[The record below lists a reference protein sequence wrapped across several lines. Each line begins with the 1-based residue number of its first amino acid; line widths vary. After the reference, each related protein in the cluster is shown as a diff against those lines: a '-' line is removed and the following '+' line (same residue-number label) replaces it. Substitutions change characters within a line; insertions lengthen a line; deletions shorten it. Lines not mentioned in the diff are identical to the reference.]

1 MAKLR
6 PFIDF
11 DKIHSMDI
19 PIKEGEQYRVAKKL
33 FEKDSSIKYFY
44 YFNDDAVKYNRFYTY
59 PITREGVESHFKY
72 NNH

>member
-6 PFIDF
+6 PFVDI

-19 PIKEGEQYRVAKKL
+19 PIKEGEQYRLAKKL
-33 FEKDSSIKYFY
+33 FEKDSSIMYFY
-44 YFNDDAVKYNRFYTY
+44 YFNDDAVKNNRFYTY